1 LQQAQNIFFAATAYD
16 TDGYESDYSEEVICT
31 IPAATDIQLLA
42 PENGLTISDAP
53 VFEWE
58 AEDFDVYKI
67 QISKDETR
75 FFTIGFT
82 REKSFKPQ
90 KFWINL
96 IATDQVTPVYWRI
109 LGKKSDDKSWVAS
122 EAQMFYLVNNNYD
135 DRKSLKEILREIF
148 LLFK

>member
-1 LQQAQNIFFAATAYD
+1 MSIKNHFAATAYD

-42 PENGLTISDAP
+42 PENGLTIPDAP

-67 QISKDETR
+67 QISKDGTR

-82 REKSFKPQ
+82 RETSLKLR
-90 KFWINL
+90 KFWITL

-109 LGKKSDDKSWVAS
+109 LGKRRDDTFWVGS
-122 EAQMFYLVNNNYD
+122 EARMFYNSYD
-135 DRKSLKEILREIF
+135 GT
-148 LLFK
+148 